1 MAAPRSTAA
10 ASCCLFSGRATT
22 GDDSRLPRRLIELP
36 LLRSL
41 KPGLHI
47 YDEEALNAEPALD
60 LLDEAITPVG
70 AFFIRNN
77 GELPEAADENAWT
90 LTIDGEVERPTA
102 WTLSALREAFETVT
116 ETAVLECAGNG
127 RSQFSPATDGL
138 QWRLG
143 AVGCARWTGVRL
155 ADVLNH
161 AGVKPSAV
169 YTGHHAP
176 DRQIGKREK
185 AALSRGLPIAKA
197 LASETLIAFAMNG
210 EPLPRLHGGPL
221 RIVAPGYP
229 GSAWQKWLD
238 RISLR
243 TQEHDGEKM
252 RGTDYR
258 LPIAPVMPGEPLD
271 PANFAVIT
279 DMPVK
284 SLITRPA
291 NGFMVAAG
299 ATIEVAGFAWS
310 GAVPVAAVELS
321 GDGGRSWSGVALEAG
336 EGPFA
341 WRRFTGCLPA
351 GEPGPF
357 TLMARARD
365 AAGTC
370 QPLEMSW
377 NPRGYCNNQV
387 QRVRGRVAARAD

>member
-1 MAAPRSTAA
+1 M
-10 ASCCLFSGRATT
+10 
-22 GDDSRLPRRLIELP
+22 PRRLIELP

-47 YDEEALNAEPALD
+47 YDEEALNAEPAIQ
-60 LLDEAITPVG
+60 LLDEAITPVDS
-70 AFFIRNN
+70 FFIRNN
-77 GELPEAADENAWT
+77 GELPEAADEGSWT
-90 LTIDGEVERPTA
+90 LTIEGEVERPA
-102 WTLSALREAFETVT
+102 VWTLAALRERFETVT

-138 QWRLG
+138 PWRLG

-155 ADVLNH
+155 KDVLE
-161 AGVKPSAV
+161 ASGVKAGAV

-176 DRQIGKREK
+176 DRQIGKPEK

-197 LASETLIAFAMNG
+197 LAPETLIAFAMNG

-238 RISLR
+238 RISLHA
-243 TQEHDGEKM
+243 QEHDGEKM

-258 LPIAPVMPGEPLD
+258 MPISPVRPGEALD

-284 SLITRPA
+284 SLITRPTS
-291 NGFMVAAG
+291 GFTITAG
-299 ATIEVAGFAWS
+299 EAIAVSGFAWS
-310 GAVPVAAVELS
+310 GAVPVAAIELS
-321 GDGGRSWSGVALEAG
+321 SDGGRSWSEVVLEPG

-341 WRRFTGCLPA
+341 WRRFEA
-351 GEPGPF
+351 RMSAEEPGAI
-357 TLMARARD
+357 TIMARARD
-365 AAGTC
+365 VAGHC
-370 QPLEMSW
+370 QPLDMPW

-387 QRVRGRVAARAD
+387 QRVSGKVAARGD

>member
-1 MAAPRSTAA
+1 M
-10 ASCCLFSGRATT
+10 
-22 GDDSRLPRRLIELP
+22 PRRLVELP
-36 LLRSL
+36 LLRRL
-41 KPGLHI
+41 KPGLHVH
-47 YDEEALNAEPALD
+47 DEEALNAEPALD
-60 LLDEAITPVG
+60 LLDEAITPVS

-77 GELPEAADENAWT
+77 GELPEIADEGSWT
-90 LTIDGEVERPTA
+90 LTIDGEVERPA
-102 WTLSALREAFETVT
+102 VWTLPALRDAFETVT

-127 RSQFSPATDGL
+127 RSQFAPATDGL

-155 ADVLNH
+155 ADVLKH

-176 DRQIGKREK
+176 DTQIGKPEK

-197 LASETLIAFAMNG
+197 LAPETLIAFAMNG
-210 EPLPRLHGGPL
+210 EALPRLHGGPL

-229 GSAWQKWLD
+229 GSAWQKWLS

-243 TQEHDGEKM
+243 RQEHDGEKM

-258 LPIAPVMPGEPLD
+258 LPISPVLPGEPLD
-271 PANFAVIT
+271 PTNFAVIT

-284 SLITRPA
+284 SLVTHPA
-291 NGFMVAAG
+291 NGFTAVAGEEIA
-299 ATIEVAGFAWS
+299 VAGFAWS

-321 GDGGRSWSGVALEAG
+321 CDGARRWNEVALEPG

-341 WRRFTGCLPA
+341 WRRFEARLRA
-351 GEPGPF
+351 GAPGPF
-357 TLMARARD
+357 TILARARD
-365 AAGTC
+365 VAGHC
-370 QPLEMSW
+370 QPLEMPW

-387 QRVRGRVAARAD
+387 QRVSGKVAERAD

>member
-1 MAAPRSTAA
+1 M
-10 ASCCLFSGRATT
+10 
-22 GDDSRLPRRLIELP
+22 PRRLIELP
-36 LLRSL
+36 LLRRL
-41 KPGLHI
+41 KPGLYLH
-47 YDEEALNAEPALD
+47 DEEALNAEPAID
-60 LLDEAITPVG
+60 LLDEAITPVS

-77 GELPEAADENAWT
+77 GELPEITDEGAWT
-90 LTIDGEVERPTA
+90 LTIDGEVERPA
-102 WTLSALREAFETVT
+102 IWTLPALRERFETVT

-127 RSQFSPATDGL
+127 RMQFAPKTDGL

-155 ADVLNH
+155 ADVLEH
-161 AGVKPSAV
+161 SGAKPSAV
-169 YTGHHAP
+169 YTGHYAP
-176 DRQIGKREK
+176 DRQIGKPEK

-197 LASETLIAFAMNG
+197 LAPETLIAFAMND

-229 GSAWQKWLD
+229 GSAWQKWLN

-258 LPIAPVMPGEPLD
+258 LPIQPLRPGESLD

-284 SLITRPA
+284 SLVSYPTD
-291 NGFMVAAG
+291 GFTIIAG
-299 ATIEVAGFAWS
+299 ESLRIAGFAWS
-310 GAVPVAAVELS
+310 GATPLAGVALS
-321 GDGGRSWSGVALEAG
+321 GDGGASWQEVALEPG

-341 WRRFTGCLPA
+341 WRRFETHLA
-351 GEPGPF
+351 TAEPGPI
-357 TLMARARD
+357 TIMARAWD
-365 AAGTC
+365 VAGNR
-370 QPLEMSW
+370 QPMEPPW

-387 QRVRGRVAARAD
+387 QRVSGRVVAGAG

>member
-1 MAAPRSTAA
+1 M
-10 ASCCLFSGRATT
+10 
-22 GDDSRLPRRLIELP
+22 PRRLVELP

-41 KPGLHI
+41 KPGLHVH
-47 YDEEALNAEPALD
+47 DEEALNAEPSLD
-60 LLDEAITPVG
+60 LLDEAITPLG

-77 GELPEAADENAWT
+77 GALPEIADAGAWR
-90 LTIDGEVERPTA
+90 LTIDGEVERPA
-102 WTLSALREAFETVT
+102 VWSLAALRETFETVT
-116 ETAVLECAGNG
+116 QTAVLECAGNG

-155 ADVLNH
+155 ADVLRH
-161 AGVKPSAV
+161 AGVKPGAV

-176 DRQIGKREK
+176 DRQIGKPEK

-197 LASETLIAFAMNG
+197 LAPETLIAFGMNG

-238 RISLR
+238 RVSLR
-243 TQEHDGEKM
+243 AQEHDGEKM

-258 LPIAPVMPGEPLD
+258 MPIRPLRPGEALD
-271 PANFAVIT
+271 PADFAVIT

-291 NGFMVAAG
+291 DGFTVAAG
-299 ATIEVAGFAWS
+299 ETVTVAGFAWS
-310 GAVPVAAVELS
+310 GAVPLAGLELS
-321 GDGGRSWSGVALEAG
+321 CDGGRSWRAVALEPG
-336 EGPFA
+336 EGPYA
-341 WRRFTGCLPA
+341 WRRFEARLPA
-351 GEPGPF
+351 GQPG
-357 TLMARARD
+357 TLTVMARAHD
-365 AAGTC
+365 AAGNR
-370 QPLEMSW
+370 QPLEMPW

-387 QRVRGRVAARAD
+387 QRVSGRVVARAG